1 MKHQDFDSIM
11 NQLEENDN
19 FGLEYWTYNT
29 MTRKIPIDRERMLDS
44 LSVINNKLIERGR
57 TPFTI
62 SEFKDYIM
70 SNNIT
75 YIK

>member
-1 MKHQDFDSIM
+1 MKQQDFDSIM

-19 FGLEYWTYNT
+19 FGLEYWTYNI

-44 LSVINNKLIERGR
+44 LSVINNKLIEREK